1 MSTHPKLRL
10 RLAALM
16 ADAVVVIGLPRAGS
30 AEPLAARQLPPTYRD
45 WFQYG
50 DVAKA
55 HWDVVTTP
63 GNHLR
68 IVLRWRDAGPKAA
81 GKRIFVLYPRA
92 SSAYD
97 VAISKILE
105 VFEDKDIKAEFTVVN
120 FTNNDEAGNA
130 ALAEAK
136 EGKYDLI
143 LSMGSEST
151 AWLYQNYKGG
161 RLPVISVCSKDPVLL
176 GQAHG
181 YEGGSGNNFAFTS
194 LNAPIEGQMAYLLE
208 MKPGLK
214 NLAVLVDSKNVSAVQ
229 TQAEPMAAE
238 ARRRGIQF
246 LMVAVQDP
254 ARARE
259 ELATLVPGA
268 VATMR
273 KNDPTLANSMFWIT
287 GSTSVFKEIATIN
300 AGADRVPVLSAVPEV
315 VKAGNDSA
323 VLSVGISFESNAH
336 LAAVYAADVLSGRA
350 RVGDLKVGVVTPPDI
365 AINFR
370 KSREIGLQ
378 MPFRFFESA
387 TSIYDYEGRPARQN
401 GKSMARGN

>member
-1 MSTHPKLRL
+1 MSTNHKLRL

-16 ADAVVVIGLPRAGS
+16 AAAVVVIGLPRAGS
-30 AEPLAARQLPPTYRD
+30 AEPLQARQQPPTYRD

-50 DVAKA
+50 EVAKA
-55 HWDVVTTP
+55 HWDVVATP

-68 IVLRWRDAGPKAA
+68 IVLRVRDAGLKEAR
-81 GKRIFVLYPRA
+81 KRIFVLYPRA

-130 ALAEAK
+130 ALAESK

-151 AWLYQNYKGG
+151 AWLYHNYKGG
-161 RLPVISVCSKDPVLL
+161 RMPVISVCSKDPVLL
-176 GQAHG
+176 GQTQG
-181 YEGGSGNNFAFTS
+181 YDGGSGNNFAFTS
-194 LNAPIEGQMAYLLE
+194 LNAPIEAQMAYLLE
-208 MKPGLK
+208 LKPGLK

-273 KNDPTLANSMFWIT
+273 KSDPSLANSMFWIT

-401 GKSMARGN
+401 GKSMARAN

>member
-1 MSTHPKLRL
+1 MSIRRAPRL

-16 ADAVVVIGLPRAGS
+16 AAVAVVAGLPRAGS
-30 AEPLAARQLPPTYRD
+30 AEPLSARQPPPTYRE
-45 WFQYG
+45 WFQYNEE
-50 DVAKA
+50 AKA
-55 HWDVVTTP
+55 RWEVVPAAGT
-63 GNHLR
+63 HLR
-68 IVLRWRDAGPKAA
+68 VGLRLRDASKRVA

-97 VAISKILE
+97 VAITKILE
-105 VFEDKDIKAEFTVVN
+105 VFEDKDIKAEFTVAN

-136 EGKYDLI
+136 DGKYDLI

-151 AWLYQNYKGG
+151 AWLYQHYKGG

-176 GQAHG
+176 GQMRG
-181 YEGGSGNNFAFTS
+181 YDSGSNNNFAFTS

-208 MKPGLK
+208 LKPGLK

-254 ARARE
+254 TRARE
-259 ELATLVPGA
+259 ELATLVPAA

-273 KNDPTLANSMFWIT
+273 KSDPTLANSMFWIT
-287 GSTSVFKEIATIN
+287 GSTAVFKEIATIN

-315 VKAGNDSA
+315 VKAGDDSA

-401 GKSMARGN
+401 GKSMTRRE

>member
-1 MSTHPKLRL
+1 MITRSTLRS

-16 ADAVVVIGLPRAGS
+16 AAFAAAIALPQAVS
-30 AEPLAARQLPPTYRD
+30 AEPLSARQPAPTYRE
-45 WFQYG
+45 WFQYS
-50 DVAKA
+50 DEAKTV
-55 HWDVVTTP
+55 WEVVP
-63 GNHLR
+63 DARSHLR
-68 IVLRWRDAGPKAA
+68 IAVRMREAAKRAGS
-81 GKRIFVLYPRA
+81 KRIFVLYPRA

-105 VFEDKDIKAEFTVVN
+105 VFEDKDIAAEFTVVN
-120 FTNNDEAGNA
+120 FNNNDDAGQV

-136 EGKYDLI
+136 DGKYDLI
-143 LSMGSEST
+143 FSMGSEST
-151 AWLYQNYKGG
+151 AWLYQHYKNG
-161 RLPVISVCSKDPVLL
+161 RMPVISVCSKDPVLL
-176 GQAHG
+176 GQMRG
-181 YEGGSGNNFAFTS
+181 YDGGSGNNFAFTS

-208 MKPGLK
+208 LKPGLK

-259 ELATLVPGA
+259 ELSTLVPAA

-273 KNDPTLANSMFWIT
+273 KNDPTLTNSMFWIT

-401 GKSMARGN
+401 GKSMARRD